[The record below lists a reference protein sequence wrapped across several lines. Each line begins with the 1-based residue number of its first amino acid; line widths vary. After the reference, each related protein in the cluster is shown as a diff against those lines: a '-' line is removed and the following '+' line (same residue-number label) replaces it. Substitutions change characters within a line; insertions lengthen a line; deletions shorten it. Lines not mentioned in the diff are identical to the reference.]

1 MRSRTATWFECKI
14 RYEKTTEDG
23 LQKKVTEQYV
33 VNALSFSEAEQ
44 RIIEEM
50 SAYISGEFEVT
61 DVKKAQYKEVFF
73 MSDGAKMFHNEVD
86 EMTRAINK
94 GDKAKATEVFNRPLE
109 QQNNLDSRYYKA
121 KLMFITIDE
130 NTEKEKRSAV
140 VYLVEATS
148 LDNAVQN
155 INTVMQGT
163 MIDYE
168 KSNIAETKIM
178 DVFEYA
184 QYKAAELMARI
195 AEELKDRSKTVEEIA
210 DKYFKTDTPE
220 VRQQLI
226 DKLTAMRENGQIPN
240 ENKA

>member
-14 RYEKTTEDG
+14 RYEKVMEDG
-23 LQKKVTEQYV
+23 LQKKVTEQHV
-33 VNALSFSEAEQ
+33 VDALSFSEAEQ

-73 MSDGAKMFHNEVD
+73 SDAAND
-86 EMTRAINK
+86 
-94 GDKAKATEVFNRPLE
+94 D
-109 QQNNLDSRYYKA
+109 RYYKA
-121 KLMFITIDE
+121 KLAFITIDE
-130 NTEKEKRSAV
+130 RTEKEKRSNV
-140 VYLVEATS
+140 TYLVQAAT
-148 LDNAVQN
+148 LDGAVTH
-155 INTVMQGT
+155 INEVMNGT

-184 QYKAAELMARI
+184 QDKAADLMGRM

-210 DKYFKTDTPE
+210 DKYVKTATPE
-220 VRQQLI
+220 LRQQLI
-226 DKLTAMRENGQIPN
+226 DRLNQMRQSGQVP
-240 ENKA
+240 EKE